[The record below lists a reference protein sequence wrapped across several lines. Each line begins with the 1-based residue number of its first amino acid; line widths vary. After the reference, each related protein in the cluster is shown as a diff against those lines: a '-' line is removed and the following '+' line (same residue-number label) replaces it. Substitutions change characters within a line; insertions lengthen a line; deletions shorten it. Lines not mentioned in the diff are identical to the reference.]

1 MIEVPEHL
9 LRRARFEEEKAA
21 KEASKTEERAAS
33 YRELLQTAIA
43 YDEVCEN
50 WRIFQEE
57 LCEFLT
63 EYNGDLPS
71 MSARQDL
78 EAKYPQLIAWMRQY
92 VAADL
97 EKRQRKL
104 VLDEIAGKLSELDDA
119 TLAEMGF
126 RRV

>member
-1 MIEVPEHL
+1 MGYPEHPSWQEFAAQKDQIQA
-9 LRRARFEEEKAA
+9 LRQK
-21 KEASKTEERAAS
+21 
-33 YRELLQTAIA
+33 AIA
-43 YDEVCEN
+43 YDEMCEN
-50 WRIFQEE
+50 WRIFQQE

-126 RRV
+126 KRV